1 MRIGNR
7 LFPYPLLNHE
17 RLYSHYKEKT
27 FDLLFNGYIEEKKSY
42 VLENI
47 RISTTSSFIKE
58 LVKNGDAKIVCV
70 VECAQTMFR
79 KSYEISFE
87 PQTIMIPLYD
97 LSGKTSIKAYVIAT
111 NDINNFKSDEFL
123 DDYNEY
129 EFQVEKNDVIA
140 VDEGLITRIDFD
152 DEEDAKKSSIF
163 LVIKDNTIKDE
174 TMRVEYDVSKITISL
189 PGSQWDLYDKN
200 KKMKRLENLYFSII
214 AIPALTQCIS
224 ELQKPENT
232 VEGLCLEYRWFNSF
246 KKQYEAINGC
256 ELTDDTFM
264 KMNAMVEAQK
274 LLNTPTTKSID
285 DIFKEIVMKEIGGSE
300 NDWR

>member
-1 MRIGNR
+1 MR
-7 LFPYPLLNHE
+7 
-17 RLYSHYKEKT
+17 
-27 FDLLFNGYIEEKKSY
+27 
-42 VLENI
+42 LE
-47 RISTTSSFIKE
+47 
-58 LVKNGDAKIVCV
+58 
-70 VECAQTMFR
+70 
-79 KSYEISFE
+79 
-87 PQTIMIPLYD
+87 D
-97 LSGKTSIKAYVIAT
+97 LSGYVAELDHLVKFEVKT
-111 NDINNFKSDEFL
+111 E
-123 DDYNEY
+123 DDTMGHLVV
-129 EFQVEKNDVIA
+129 VETKETFV
-140 VDEGLITRIDFD
+140 FD

-300 NDWR
+300 ND